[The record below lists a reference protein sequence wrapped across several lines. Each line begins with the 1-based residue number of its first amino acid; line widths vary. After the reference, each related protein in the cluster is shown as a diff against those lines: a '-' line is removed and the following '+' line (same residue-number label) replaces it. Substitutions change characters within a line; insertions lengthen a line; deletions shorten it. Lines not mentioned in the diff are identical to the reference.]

1 MSVRTYSFGFIDNV
15 AISAQA
21 NPRRRLHAN
30 LHASY
35 QDPVQRLFN
44 AIGKDSY
51 IRPHRHFGARADEFL
66 MAVRGLFTLVLFDD
80 VGNVLECRRFG
91 SDAHC
96 GAADCLAVEIRAN
109 SWHTVLAEVPGS
121 VLFEV
126 KAGPFDPDQA
136 KSFAS
141 WAPAEGSDAAPAY
154 LDALRRA
161 VGAHMACA
169 G

>member
-1 MSVRTYSFGFIDNV
+1 MNVRTYSFGFIDDV
-15 AISAQA
+15 AMSAQA

-44 AIGKDSY
+44 AIGTDSY
-51 IRPHRHFGARADEFL
+51 IRPHRHLGPRADEFL
-66 MAVRGLFTLVLFDD
+66 MAVRGVFTLVLFDD
-80 VGNVLECRRFG
+80 EGNVLDCRRFG
-91 SDAHC
+91 SDAHRRD
-96 GAADCLAVEIRAN
+96 ADCLAVEIRTDT
-109 SWHTVLAEVPGS
+109 WHTVLAEEPGS

-136 KSFAS
+136 KSFAP
-141 WAPAEGSDAAPAY
+141 WAPAEGSDAAMAY
-154 LDALRRA
+154 LDALRAA
-161 VGAHMACA
+161 VDARIACA